1 MDKEIDMGENTVI
14 LTGANGAI
22 GKAIA
27 CTLDALGW
35 RVIGID
41 LNFLGATPELFRREA
56 LDISE
61 QPVFRST
68 LQTLL
73 KTNSFSGLVNC
84 AGVSHIEPFIDHD
97 FAEWSKLIN
106 INYLAALT
114 ACQTVLPALIENQ
127 GAIVNITSDSSRVGA
142 ANEAVYAGTK
152 GALASFSKSL
162 AQEVGG
168 FGVRVNCVSPGV
180 IDSPMSRGNTE
191 LTARLVR
198 KIPLKRIGKPED
210 VAAATAF
217 LLGPHATYITG
228 QVLSVDGGL
237 TMIG

>member
-1 MDKEIDMGENTVI
+1 MGETII

-27 CTLDALGW
+27 CTLHAMGW
-35 RVIGID
+35 KVIGID
-41 LNFLGATPELFRREA
+41 LTFSRATPELFCREEF
-56 LDISE
+56 DISE
-61 QPVFRST
+61 QAVFRSA
-68 LQTLL
+68 LQALL
-73 KTNSFSGLVNC
+73 KTNSLSGLVNC
-84 AGVSHIEPFIDHD
+84 AGVSHVEPFLDQD
-97 FAEWSKLIN
+97 FAEWSRLVN

-180 IDSPMSRGNTE
+180 IDSPMSQGNAE
-191 LTARLVR
+191 LVVKLTR

-210 VAAATAF
+210 IAAATAF
-217 LLGPHATYITG
+217 LLGPNSTYITG